1 MYKKFRVKTASLLIA
16 NYSHIF
22 VRHTWFL
29 PISFSILIADLITI
43 GLGASGTL
51 TMKSLILSFF
61 PVKSLACKH
70 NSSNGVLYK
79 NEAKNKMYFDF
90 TKKKFQESDDFY
102 TLKFPGLH
110 S

>member
-1 MYKKFRVKTASLLIA
+1 M
-16 NYSHIF
+16 
-22 VRHTWFL
+22 
-29 PISFSILIADLITI
+29 

-79 NEAKNKMYFDF
+79 NGAKNKMYFDF
-90 TKKKFQESDDFY
+90 TKKSFKRALESDDFY